1 MTRKKRPPKITK
13 ERRER
18 MAKALQLREQGATYD
33 QIGTTLGI
41 SRTRAYDD
49 VMDAL
54 KEITR
59 EPAES
64 VLKVELRRID
74 KLWQVAYRSAV
85 GGDMRAMDRA
95 VKLMDRRIRLHG
107 LDVHHSQVEVEVI
120 EKLQESF
127 TLLDAEPLGDLD
139 PEGEFDN

>member
-1 MTRKKRPPKITK
+1 MTKKNRPPKITK
-13 ERRER
+13 ERRDR

-33 QIGTTLGI
+33 QIATTLGI

-74 KLWQVAYRSAV
+74 KLWQVAYRAAIS
-85 GGDMRAMDRA
+85 GDMRAMDRT

-107 LDVHHSQVEVEVI
+107 LDIHHAQVDVEVI

-127 TLLDAEPLGDLD
+127 TLLDAAPLGDLD
-139 PEGEFDN
+139 PEGTFDN